1 MAERSA
7 IPLKISP
14 FLAIHPAVSARA
26 KSILA
31 RHHHHLHQALWI
43 NTHMEKGYDRVV
55 AVSTSLLQDVT
66 SPTDQV
72 PFLVVPHTQC
82 PRPAVAPLFS
92 HPNRHQHV
100 TTTGGNREVSG
111 ATAAMLSG
119 GTGRWGGRRRV
130 LLVVVVV
137 VGGFGGH
144 GAFHAWHHVKEIY
157 NDRDIVQGNKSK
169 ITCCPLLLSPL

>member
-1 MAERSA
+1 
-7 IPLKISP
+7 
-14 FLAIHPAVSARA
+14 
-26 KSILA
+26 
-31 RHHHHLHQALWI
+31 
-43 NTHMEKGYDRVV
+43 MEKGYDRVV

-100 TTTGGNREVSG
+100 TTTRGNRGFSG

-119 GTGRWGGRRRV
+119 GTGR
-130 LLVVVVV
+130 
-137 VGGFGGH
+137 
-144 GAFHAWHHVKEIY
+144 
-157 NDRDIVQGNKSK
+157 
-169 ITCCPLLLSPL
+169 

>member
-1 MAERSA
+1 
-7 IPLKISP
+7 
-14 FLAIHPAVSARA
+14 
-26 KSILA
+26 
-31 RHHHHLHQALWI
+31 
-43 NTHMEKGYDRVV
+43 MEKGYDRVV
-55 AVSTSLLQDVT
+55 AVSTSFLQDVT

-100 TTTGGNREVSG
+100 TTTRGNRGGFRG
-111 ATAAMLSG
+111 ATAARLSG
-119 GTGRWGGRRRV
+119 GTGRCGGRRRV

-144 GAFHAWHHVKEIY
+144 GAFHA
-157 NDRDIVQGNKSK
+157 
-169 ITCCPLLLSPL
+169 